1 VRVRRKLGVTNC
13 GFTGGMRILRVLAV
27 LALCAMTL
35 PALRGTHAQG
45 SYARAG
51 YTATLSRLAHG
62 VSGKATIIDE
72 RTVVLSE
79 FNYDA
84 GGPLVFA
91 YLGAADT
98 QQGYIDGIAIGGRL
112 NNRLTPYVNEVVTL
126 TLPAGQTLDG
136 WNAISIWCRDFN
148 FNFGSGEFVK
158 PAQVT
163 PTQTPQT
170 PPTQTPQPAPSAT
183 APSRSLR
190 LFLPSVAR

>member
-1 VRVRRKLGVTNC
+1 
-13 GFTGGMRILRVLAV
+13 M
-27 LALCAMTL
+27 ALCAL
-35 PALRGTHAQG
+35 AFPALQGTRAQG
-45 SYARAG
+45 AYARAG

-148 FNFGSGEFVK
+148 ANFGSGEFVK
-158 PAQVT
+158 PAQT
-163 PTQTPQT
+163 PSTP
-170 PPTQTPQPAPSAT
+170 TPQPAPSAT
-183 APSRSLR
+183 APSRSNR
-190 LFLPSVAR
+190 LFLPSVTR